1 MSVIFIHLVNTLC
14 RCSDITT
21 PPFYWAYPFPCILFF
36 HVCWL
41 LQGYVAF
48 LWGLLTYAA
57 SPAAVLWEPC
67 SVGWR
72 GKRKRT
78 LTYHNSWQF
87 VCYNLLFLWPGVHGT
102 GSRWCSWS
110 DPQCSRPRGR
120 SQKQSSQ
127 SSWLSHSL
135 SCWWKP
141 GRGPHTGGWGIVVGQ
156 VGLPF
161 TSFILLTLK
170 AVSILSKRLTNI

>member
-67 SVGWR
+67 S
-72 GKRKRT
+72 
-78 LTYHNSWQF
+78 
-87 VCYNLLFLWPGVHGT
+87 GVHGT